1 MSDSSNGRD
10 RAVLITGGARRIGR
24 ALALDLA
31 RLGYRVA
38 ITYRQS
44 QDEAFHTV
52 ADCRALG
59 ADAEAFALEIRSPAE
74 IATTVS
80 AVLQRFGHIDALV
93 NNAAVFDSV
102 ALEAMT
108 AERWDAAFDV
118 NVRGPMLM
126 TQALLPQLRARG
138 GRVVHLGSLG
148 GSRAWPSH
156 AHYCSAKAALE
167 MLTRTMARAYAPEVS
182 VNCVAP
188 GWIEMEEA
196 TAAANANFDAAA
208 AARFAA
214 KTPMG
219 RNGRAEEVAAAVRFF
234 LTGPK
239 FITGQVL
246 AVDGGLGLV

>member
-1 MSDSSNGRD
+1 MSDSINGPD

-31 RLGYRVA
+31 RVGYRVA

-44 QDEAFHTV
+44 QDEALRTV
-52 ADCRALG
+52 ADCQALG
-59 ADAEAFALEIRSPAE
+59 VHAEAFALDIRSQAE
-74 IATTVS
+74 IAATVS
-80 AVLQRFGHIDALV
+80 AVLQRFGPIDALV

-108 AERWDAAFDV
+108 SERWDATFGV

-156 AHYCSAKAALE
+156 PHYCSAKAALE
-167 MLTRTMARAYAPEVS
+167 MLTRTMARAFAPEVS

-188 GWIEMEEA
+188 GWIEMDVA
-196 TAAANANFDAAA
+196 KAPANADSDAAV
-208 AARFAA
+208 AARFVA

-219 RNGRAEEVAAAVRFF
+219 RNGRAEDVAEAVRFF